1 MLLIIIVLFVFLII
15 CNIFLMRYTKNK
27 SLSSATQE
35 IDKLSNDARLHFSND
50 LLQFIDNLIL
60 IEINNKLKDDLIL
73 HRRIDVR
80 SADEM
85 AKDISETVFNALDK
99 NLYKNQ
105 NETILNTNYIM
116 TYITRRTLLT
126 LMTAITEHNSTVLA
140 D

>member
-1 MLLIIIVLFVFLII
+1 
-15 CNIFLMRYTKNK
+15 MRYTKNK
-27 SLSSATQE
+27 SLSSTTQE